1 MLKRVIFKPPPK
13 RSKHARSDFIP
24 SRIVPVPL
32 QPGAVL
38 HLRGDFIFE
47 SICFLIANASD
58 RHEIPT
64 RLLNLYFEFFTSEVK
79 KNQNKMSQKIL
90 LSLLTGVNRAFPFSH
105 REGDDSIEQNI
116 NHLFKLV
123 HNGTFIV
130 ALQALSFLFQGF

>member
-1 MLKRVIFKPPPK
+1 MQEVISYEVESFLY
-13 RSKHARSDFIP
+13 RSNQEP
-24 SRIVPVPL
+24 S
-32 QPGAVL
+32 
-38 HLRGDFIFE
+38 
-47 SICFLIANASD
+47 SIYAAISFLNQFVFSSD